1 MFSRLTT
8 VTGNLQ
14 AASRVKACVWRNTH
28 EKNNAL
34 VCGCCNLWQCHSDRS
49 FCDADRAGRD
59 RSCGE
64 NRASTLGLWGLW
76 PLLVAP
82 ELPPWLPQLRVL
94 PAAPLLA
101 PSLLVVIV
109 GAEET
114 TSPRPLFFS
123 AIIPRARVYKN
134 SKTTGYA
141 MMRCAVQCPLLEAD
155 SRIKRKPRTSSKD

>member
-1 MFSRLTT
+1 MRCTCLLLTQSGHSDSSAYDRYRPLQCRTVTSWFQSEYVFSRSTT
-8 VTGNLQ
+8 LAGNLQ
-14 AASRVKACVWRNTH
+14 AASHVKARVWRNAH

-34 VCGCCNLWQCHSDRS
+34 VCGCCNLWRCHSDRS

-64 NRASTLGLWGLW
+64 NRASPLGLWALW

-82 ELPPWLPQLRVL
+82 ELLPWLPCLRVL

-114 TSPRPLFFS
+114 TPPRSLFL
-123 AIIPRARVYKN
+123 
-134 SKTTGYA
+134 T
-141 MMRCAVQCPLLEAD
+141 Q
-155 SRIKRKPRTSSKD
+155 